1 MRERS
6 TKVKGNQLVFTESR
20 NIYRDQVGPI
30 HEPAADEVISNESV
44 NIIKG
49 NNIEKKKRKSL
60 CFVRLHRRLI
70 QTREDL
76 MYIFLRAV
84 MTLITLHMR
93 GERKMANSC
102 KNDKKHCFCCKM
114 VWEENRVTSNFE
126 YQELGVSAVKVLLL
140 SATSDHS

>member
-6 TKVKGNQLVFTESR
+6 TKMKGNQLVFTESG

-102 KNDKKHCFCCKM
+102 KNDKKNTVFVARWFGRK
-114 VWEENRVTSNFE
+114 T
-126 YQELGVSAVKVLLL
+126 G
-140 SATSDHS
+140 